1 MTLLANAV
9 TSAGLKLCRIYDPTG
24 SGIGKVLSRWT
35 VAPFTGDA
43 LGWKYGRAIY
53 IVSTRNVYRRSCVA
67 EDATLGDRPC
77 EIRILH
83 LLVAGSQIVCVATL
97 VKSDRRLEEMTRDVD

>member
-1 MTLLANAV
+1 MADDFECACGSTWRQNIVIRREGSFQSLPGLKIPEFLSGIRNPRHAHQMTLLANAV

-53 IVSTRNVYRRSCVA
+53 IVST
-67 EDATLGDRPC
+67 
-77 EIRILH
+77 
-83 LLVAGSQIVCVATL
+83 
-97 VKSDRRLEEMTRDVD
+97 